1 MFNGSEYSYENTQQK
16 EFLSIRELQQW
27 LGISRSK
34 SYEIIQPGPD
44 SLPAYRIGR
53 RLLVRRSQVEEWL
66 ENHRYYSEF
75 YSGTRAKQLR

>member
-1 MFNGSEYSYENTQQK
+1 MEVQQK
-16 EFLSIRELQQW
+16 EFLSVLELQQW

-53 RLLVRRSQVEEWL
+53 RLLVRRSEVEEWL
-66 ENHRYYSEF
+66 GNHRYYSEF
-75 YSGTRAKQLR
+75 SSVIGAEQSR

>member
-1 MFNGSEYSYENTQQK
+1 MFHNSNSTNPYEQRK

-44 SLPAYRIGR
+44 ALPAYRIGR

-66 ENHRYYSEF
+66 TNHRYHSDFFGGPE
-75 YSGTRAKQLR
+75 

>member
-1 MFNGSEYSYENTQQK
+1 MLSRSEDSCVNTWQK
-16 EFLSIRELQQW
+16 EFFSISELQQW

-53 RLLVRRSQVEEWL
+53 RLLVRRSEVEEWL
-66 ENHRYYSEF
+66 GNHRYYSEF
-75 YSGTRAKQLR
+75 SSVTRAEQSR